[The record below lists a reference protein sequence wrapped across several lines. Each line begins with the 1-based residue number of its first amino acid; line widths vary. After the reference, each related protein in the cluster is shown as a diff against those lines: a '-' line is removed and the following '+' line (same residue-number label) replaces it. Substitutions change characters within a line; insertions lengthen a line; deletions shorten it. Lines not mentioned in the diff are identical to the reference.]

1 MKPSRSLRSLADL
14 RPGEHLGLL
23 FETEVERRAGLA
35 PFLRRGLELHEK
47 VLYLDE
53 AGGARLARRYLEDD
67 GVEVEPY
74 LASGQFSTG
83 ADDAHIFQLAAFLKR
98 ETARALAQGY
108 PALRVAVD
116 MAWMKEKLSG
126 NPGLSEYEA
135 GLNNFLPSSGC
146 LVLCQYDRRCFEP
159 ALLLEILSRHPFI
172 LKGTKVL
179 ENICYLPPEA
189 ESGQEPG
196 VARLSKWLD
205 HLEERRQVLEELQ
218 RREQD
223 LEERLAME
231 EALHREKEKYQTLA
245 EKSPVG
251 ISIITEDGRYK
262 YLNPKFVEI
271 FGYTLA
277 DIPSGREWFA
287 RTFPDP
293 ALRRQV
299 IANWLEDLRHS
310 QPGELRPRTLAVTCK
325 DGSRKTINFRAVSL
339 ENRDQVVI
347 YEDITERLK
356 AKEALLQEKERY
368 RALVEEAPLG
378 ISILS
383 QDGSYKYLNPKFV
396 SMFGYTLADIPTG
409 RAWFSLAYPDRKLR
423 QRVIADWLEYLEEC
437 KTGEARPRSFTVHC
451 NDGAS
456 KVIKFRAVLLTTGD
470 QLIIYEDTSERVQAE
485 EALRQSEARY
495 RSLVEQIP
503 AVVYVV
509 TLKEPVALSYVSP
522 QVEELLGFTPAD
534 FEADPELWRKQ
545 THPEDRERVLAEV
558 GRTQATGEPFVA
570 EYRMLSKDG
579 QTVWVHDAAWIVR
592 DGGSQ
597 PLFLQ
602 GVVLDVSKRQEL
614 AEALKRSEEKYRLLV
629 EQIPAAVFQGYGDWS
644 IDCFDRK
651 IENLTGYTKEDF
663 NARRLRWRDLIPPEE
678 LDYVK
683 QTLRDALAQPH
694 RAYMREHRIRK
705 KSGEYA
711 WVQCRGQIFVD
722 AEGKLDYISG
732 VTFDI
737 TAHKQREQALKESEQ
752 RYRLLAENV
761 TDVIWTANMALE
773 LTYVSPSIQ
782 LLRGFSPEE
791 VMTQRLEDILTPA
804 SLELARDVLAEEIV
818 LENLGKQSWRSRTM
832 ELELLCKD
840 GSTVWTETKAGFVR
854 DSTGTPVGLLG
865 VTRDISKRKEI
876 EEALRRREA
885 VLEAMSFAAE
895 KFLQAASWE
904 EDIQEILARLGQ
916 AMQASRVYIFENFRG
931 TDDAIFTRQRYEWV
945 APGVAPEIDNPELQ
959 AFPWRA
965 AGYGRWEDTLGQGG
979 LIIGHVREFPP
990 CEQAFLADQGI
1001 KSIVVVP
1008 IFEGPYW
1015 WGMVGFDE
1023 CRREREWTF
1032 SEIEALRAAASTL
1045 GAAILHERSKKAL
1058 KASEKKLRSLSYQL
1072 LEAQESE
1079 RRRLAGELHD
1089 ELGHALL
1096 TLKIQLEAL
1105 EMQLPPQQVA
1115 QKKMVKQILR
1125 FIGQTIG
1132 EVRRLYLDLS
1142 PGDLEDLGL
1151 TAALRMLVEDFAA
1164 LQKDL
1169 SVQIDLDNLDGLLP
1183 VPVQTGIYR
1192 VVQEALTNIGKHAKA
1207 KQITFLV
1214 NKDKEKV
1221 SFIIEDDGKGFDA
1234 ARVQATKKTL
1244 GLLAMEERVKI
1255 LGGVFDLWSQKKHG
1269 ARISFTIPRPKGE
1282 N

>member
-1 MKPSRSLRSLADL
+1 MKLSTSLRSLADL

-23 FETEVERRAGLA
+23 FETEAERRAGLA

-47 VLYLDE
+47 VMYLGD
-53 AGGARLARRYLEDD
+53 AGAALDHLRDD
-67 GVEVEPY
+67 GVDVGLYETN
-74 LASGQFSTG
+74 GQFYVGT
-83 ADDAHIFQLAAFLKR
+83 DAAGIFNPAGPAAFLR
-98 ETARALAQGY
+98 QETARALAEGY

-116 MAWMKEKLSG
+116 MAWMREKLFG
-126 NPGLSEYEA
+126 NPGLSDYEA
-135 GLNNFLPSSGC
+135 GLNNFLPGSAC
-146 LVLCQYDRRCFEP
+146 LVLCQFDRRRFDP
-159 ALLLEILSRHPFI
+159 ALLLEILTAHP
-172 LKGTKVL
+172 LVLNGTKVL

-189 ESGQEPG
+189 VSGQAPG
-196 VARLSKWLD
+196 AARLSKWLH

-218 RREQD
+218 QRSQD
-223 LEERLAME
+223 LEERRAME
-231 EALHREKEKYQTLA
+231 EALHREREKYRTLA
-245 EKSPVG
+245 EKAPVG
-251 ISIITEDGRYK
+251 ISIITKEGCYK

-271 FGYTLA
+271 FGYTLE
-277 DIPSGREWFA
+277 DIPTGREWFDRA
-287 RTFPDP
+287 FPDP

-299 IANWLEDLRHS
+299 IANWLDDLHHS

-378 ISILS
+378 ISIVS
-383 QDGSYKYLNPKFV
+383 QGGGYKYLNPKFV
-396 SMFGYTLADIPTG
+396 TMFGYTLKDIPTG
-409 RAWFSLAYPDRKLR
+409 RAWFSLAYPDRELR
-423 QRVIADWLEYLEEC
+423 HRVIADWLEYLEEC
-437 KTGEARPRSFTVHC
+437 KTGEARPRNFTVRC
-451 NDGAS
+451 QDGTS

-470 QLIIYEDTSERVQAE
+470 QLIIYEDVTERLQAE
-485 EALRQSEARY
+485 EALRQSEAKY
-495 RSLVEQIP
+495 RTLVEQIP
-503 AVVYVV
+503 AVTYVV
-509 TLKEPVALSYVSP
+509 QLKEPIKLSYVSP
-522 QVEELLGFTPAD
+522 QIEDLLGFAPAD

-545 THPEDRERVLAEV
+545 CHPDDRERVLAELT
-558 GRTQATGEPFVA
+558 RTLATGEALVA
-570 EYRMLSKDG
+570 EYRVLTKDG
-579 QTVWVHDAAWIVR
+579 RTVWVHDAAWIVR
-592 DGGSQ
+592 DADSQ

-602 GVVLDVSKRQEL
+602 GVVLNVTKRQEL
-614 AEALKRSEEKYRLLV
+614 AEALKKSEEKYRLLV
-629 EQIPAAVFQGYGDWS
+629 EQIPAAVFQGYQDWS

-651 IENLTGYTKEDF
+651 IEDLTGYTKEDF

-683 QTLRDALAQPH
+683 QSLRDALNQPH
-694 RAYMREHRIRK
+694 RSYMREHRIRK

-711 WVQCRGQIFVD
+711 WVQCRGQIFLD
-722 AEGKLDYISG
+722 AAGRLDYISG

-737 TAHKQREQALKESEQ
+737 TPHKQREQALKESEQ

-761 TDVIWTANMALE
+761 TDVIWTANLDLE
-773 LTYVSPSIQ
+773 LTYISPSIQ

-791 VMTQRLEDILTPA
+791 VMNQRLEDILTPA
-804 SLELARDVLAEEIV
+804 SLEVAREVFAEEMV
-818 LENLGKQSWRSRTM
+818 LENLGNTV

-840 GSTVWTETKAGFVR
+840 GSGVWTETKAGFVR
-854 DSTGTPVGLLG
+854 DPAGNPVGLLG

-885 VLEAMSFAAE
+885 VLVAVSFAAE

-916 AMQASRVYIFENFRG
+916 AMQASRVYIFENFG
-931 TDDAIFTRQRYEWV
+931 GADEAVFARQRYEWA
-945 APGVAPEIDNPELQ
+945 APGVAPEIDNPALQ
-959 AFPWRA
+959 AVPWRA
-965 AGYGRWEDTLGQGG
+965 AGFGRWEDTLGQGG
-979 LIIGHVREFPP
+979 LIFGQVREFPP
-990 CEQAFLADQGI
+990 AEQEFLAAQDI

-1008 IFEGPYW
+1008 IFDGQHW
-1015 WGMVGFDE
+1015 WGMIGFDE

-1058 KASEKKLRSLSYQL
+1058 KESEKKLRSLSYQL
-1072 LEAQESE
+1072 LEAQEGE

-1105 EMQLPPQQVA
+1105 EMQLPPQQVD
-1115 QKKMVKQILR
+1115 QKKAVKQILR

-1151 TAALRMLVEDFAA
+1151 TAALRLLMDDFAA

-1169 SVQIDLDNLDGLLP
+1169 SVQIELDNLDGLLP

-1192 VVQEALTNIGKHAKA
+1192 IMQEALTNIGKHAKA
-1207 KQITFLV
+1207 NQINLLI
-1214 NKDKEKV
+1214 KSEKEKV

-1234 ARVQATKKTL
+1234 ARVLAAKKTL
-1244 GLLAMEERVKI
+1244 GLLAMEERVRI
-1255 LGGVFDLWSQKKHG
+1255 LGGSFDIWSKKKHG
-1269 ARISFTIPRPKGE
+1269 TRISFAIPLPKGE